1 MPLLC
6 EYEAFYGEYG
16 VPPPPPLAQAHAQP
30 PPYSLRIADF
40 IR

>member
-6 EYEAFYGEYG
+6 EYEVFYGEYG
-16 VPPPPPLAQAHAQP
+16 VPPPPPVAHAQAQP
-30 PPYSLRIADF
+30 PVLRIADF